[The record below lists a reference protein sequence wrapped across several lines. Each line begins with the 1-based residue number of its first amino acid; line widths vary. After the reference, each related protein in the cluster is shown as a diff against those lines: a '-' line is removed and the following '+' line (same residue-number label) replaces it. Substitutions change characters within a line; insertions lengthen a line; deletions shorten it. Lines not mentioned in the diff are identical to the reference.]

1 MMLDLKAIKLR
12 RDYRRNNPKVTNY
25 FQQFFQIERDAD
37 EDNLII
43 EVERL
48 REENKMLRDELKA
61 WENAE

>member
-12 RDYRRNNPKVTNY
+12 RDYRRNNPKGTNY